1 MLRPIIEIDE
11 SKCNGCGQC
20 ILNCAEGALAI
31 VNGKAKLINEV
42 YCDGLGACLNCPQG
56 ALHIVEREAQQ
67 FNAETALAA
76 KRLKAKGGGTAEPEY
91 VVGCLGSAV
100 KILTPLTT
108 NFQRKR
114 SDLQA
119 VLSTWPLQLRLV
131 PPSAPFLKKA
141 RVLLAAHCA
150 GFALPNLHEDWLI
163 GRVPIITCPKL
174 EDKSVLM
181 DKLTNILRQGNIEA
195 LDVLRMSVP
204 CCSMDSLTKQAIA
217 NAKSNLVASYHV
229 VQLQ

>member
-20 ILNCAEGALAI
+20 ILNCTEGALAI
-31 VNGKAKLINEV
+31 VNGKAKLVNEV
-42 YCDGLGACLNCPQG
+42 FCDGLGACLNCPQG
-56 ALHIVEREAQQ
+56 ALHIVERKAQQ
-67 FNAETALAA
+67 FNEEAALAA
-76 KRLKAKGGGTAEPEY
+76 KRLKKRGTAEPGY
-91 VVGCLGSAV
+91 AIGCPGSTE
-100 KILTPLTT
+100 KILTPLTSSI
-108 NFQRKR
+108 QKR
-114 SDLQA
+114 TTDLQA

-131 PPSAPFLKKA
+131 PPSAPFLKNA

-181 DKLTNILRQGNIEA
+181 EKLT
-195 LDVLRMSVP
+195 DVLRLGNIAALDILSMGVP
-204 CCSMDSLTKQAIA
+204 CCSMDSLIKQAIA
-217 NAKSNLVASYHV
+217 TAKSNLVASYHV
-229 VQLQ
+229 VQL